1 MSDKILSI
9 IVPAYN
15 METYLPKCLESLVI
29 DDRYLFEKLDVIV
42 VNDGSK
48 DKTSEIAHKFETKY
62 PDIFRVI
69 DKENGNYGS
78 CINAGLSCLKG
89 KYVKILDADD
99 SYDSDAFLLYMRFIS
114 EIIASSSSPDLIFN
128 DFDEVD
134 FSGNILKHVSY
145 GFVAETDF
153 SLAEFDYVTKPM
165 IWAPAIAYKS
175 EIFDHIDYHQSEGVY
190 YSDQEWDTIPMLE
203 VRTTT
208 YFPKS
213 VYKYLI
219 GRTDQSCNEGVKVK
233 NFAMHFPVAIK
244 ILREYAKHKL
254 KAPAA
259 NLTLVANQI
268 RFHIRFFYQRYLLK
282 PNRLLSYNDL
292 IKYDRALKVTDR
304 ELYSYASSLC
314 TYGRYKMLFVTEW
327 RKHYSRQTIK
337 FFVYEAYVVIVKL
350 RDKIKNLFSAIK
362 YSNG

>member
-9 IVPAYN
+9 IIPSYN
-15 METYLPKCLESLVI
+15 MEAYLPKCLESLVI
-29 DDRYLFEKLDVIV
+29 DDRDLFGNLDVIV

-62 PDIFRVI
+62 PDVFRVI

-78 CINAGLSCLKG
+78 CINAGLSCRKG
-89 KYVKILDADD
+89 AYVKILDADD
-99 SYDSDAFLLYMRFIS
+99 RYDSDAFLLYMRFVS
-114 EIIASSSSPDLIFN
+114 GIIDSGNSPDLIFN

-134 FSGNILKHVSY
+134 SSGNILKHVSY
-145 GFVAETDF
+145 GFVAEPAF

-165 IWAPAIAYKS
+165 VWAPAIAYKS

-190 YSDQEWDTIPMLE
+190 YSDQEWDTIPMLA
-203 VRTTT
+203 VKTTT

-219 GRTDQSCNEGVKVK
+219 GRTDQSCNEDVKVK

-244 ILREYAKHKL
+244 ILSEYAKHKYT
-254 KAPAA
+254 APAA

-268 RFHIRFFYQRYLLK
+268 RFHIRFFYQRYLLN

-292 IKYDRALKVTDR
+292 IKYDKALKVADS

-327 RKHYSRQTIK
+327 RKHYSRTTFK
-337 FFVYEAYVVIVKL
+337 FFVYDTYVKL
-350 RDKIKNLFSAIK
+350 VGLKQGIMNYFLR
-362 YSNG
+362 